1 MHIENANEL
10 IGRAVEIVINHD
22 VVVAV
27 GKGKLMG
34 GVCHTQL
41 DRLGRSVPRPT
52 RRSRSTSSEGGLIK
66 ISTASGKRSL
76 TCKAPWT
83 SISKI
88 RDEPEASLDVTSLT
102 KVP

>member
-10 IGRAVEIVINHD
+10 IGRAVEIVIHHD

-27 GKGKLMG
+27 SKGKLMG

-41 DRLGRSVPRPT
+41 DCLGRLGT
-52 RRSRSTSSEGGLIK
+52 ATDQTLAEHLKRRRLDKDQHGLGE
-66 ISTASGKRSL
+66 TLLNLQGTL
-76 TCKAPWT
+76 T

-88 RDEPEASLDVTSLT
+88 REAPEASLDVTSLT
-102 KVP
+102 NVP

>member
-10 IGRAVEIVINHD
+10 IGRAVEIVIHHD

-27 GKGKLMG
+27 GKGKFMG

-41 DRLGRSVPRPT
+41 DRLGRLGTATDQAIAKHLER
-52 RRSRSTSSEGGLIK
+52 GGLIK
-66 ISTASGKRSL
+66 INTASGKRSL
-76 TCKAPWT
+76 TCRAPWT